1 MAFHCIN
8 CGESGSLSMNEVK
21 YRLVNPALRPRRT
34 KVEMPGW
41 GGQPEPRTDGSQE
54 YAWHCTPFTEGA
66 QYGIEV
72 FYPYENEL
80 RVSRK
85 DGQLVLDGDFG
96 EKPADSDLQW
106 PPFRSFGNDYYTY
119 QLLLDLKVGGEWAVR
134 TEPHPR
140 FYTDPTDT
148 VPIAV
153 PALLRTEWWPMIS
166 FVVFKTPAE
175 GRTHIFRP
183 NEPMLQILI
192 LPLAA
197 DFTLAEMNEEE
208 AAEREMRGR
217 RIHQSRP
224 TLAADSTWTSKSDT
238 VFDGTYRHLLRAAKA
253 KARE

>member
-1 MAFHCIN
+1 MHD
-8 CGESGSLSMNEVK
+8 VK
-21 YRLVNPALRPRRT
+21 YRVVNPGLQPRRT
-34 KVEMPGW
+34 KVEVPGW
-41 GGQPEPRTDGSQE
+41 AGKPDPRRDGSQE
-54 YAWHCTPFTEGA
+54 HAWHCMPFTEGA
-66 QYGIEV
+66 QYGIEI
-72 FYPYENEL
+72 FYPHHNEL
-80 RVSRK
+80 RVTKK
-85 DGQLVLDGDFG
+85 DGQFIFDGDFG
-96 EKPADSDLQW
+96 PKPDDSDLMW
-106 PPFRSFGNDYYTY
+106 PPFRSFGADYYTY

-183 NEPMLQILI
+183 NEPMLQILV
-192 LPLAA
+192 LPLTA
-197 DFTLAEMNEEE
+197 DFTLTEMSEEE

-224 TLAADSTWTSKSDT
+224 TLAADSTWISKTNT